1 MEHTK
6 TDVNPLAR
14 LRHSNEPIA
23 RDAVLRPVD
32 PQQEIDALMRGM
44 TAQGHYIAD
53 NLLGI
58 DADAAEVIDAVR
70 QALESDDA
78 SDEPGEK

>member
-14 LRHSNEPIA
+14 LRHPAEPIS
-23 RDAVLRPVD
+23 RDAELRPID
-32 PQQEIDALMRGM
+32 PQQEIDELMRGM

-58 DADAAEVIDAVR
+58 DAEAAEVIDAVR
-70 QALESDDA
+70 KALDTDDTA
-78 SDEPGEK
+78 E